1 MSDQRRWTVAEW
13 MTSIPLCIPPSM
25 SVRSAFAK
33 MRIGHF
39 RHLLVVKE
47 GELIGMVT
55 DRDLRRPDVSDD
67 VEGWMDFYDL
77 DDSVHVADIMTR
89 KLEVVAAGDP
99 LSRAIDL
106 FLEHHFGALP
116 VIDAEGRLAGILT
129 THDVI
134 RATRELLGASSARAN
149 AAGTGLPA
157 AAPT

>member
-1 MSDQRRWTVAEW
+1 MSDRSPWTVAEW
-13 MTSIPLCIPPSM
+13 MTAIPLCIPPSM

-47 GELIGMVT
+47 GKLIGMVT

-67 VEGWMDFYDL
+67 AEGWMDFYDL
-77 DDSVHVADIMTR
+77 DDAVRVADIMTR
-89 KLEVVAAGDP
+89 KLEVVAAEDP

-134 RATRELLGASSARAN
+134 RATQELLGSPRDQEPVARSTSDTYR
-149 AAGTGLPA
+149 G
-157 AAPT
+157 